1 MKSCK
6 RVSCRSCLWVFSSIR
21 KWGARRCA
29 SCFPPRGRVLDCE
42 WRKRLDV
49 WVQLCPLELCGPGQ
63 AREINLTQ
71 RIRMWVQGSDWP
83 TFESLVVFTS
93 LWPSKLDKLLTSL
106 CPLSNLQDGGWS
118 QFLKPFLKGFYKTG
132 NALKRLGATHTS
144 TRVSLPRIA
153 RPWKMYTERERN
165 NPAIIMGLG
174 VRGSK
179 EIRHGSISTC
189 ETGNTITG

>member
-29 SCFPPRGRVLDCE
+29 SCFTPRGRVLDCE

-106 CPLSNLQDGGWS
+106 CPLSNLQDRGWS

-132 NALKRLGATHTS
+132 NALKQLGATHTS

-179 EIRHGSISTC
+179 EIRHGSISIC